1 MTAKSNE
8 IFQRIEK
15 KYLLN
20 KRQYRAIRMMME
32 PFIRED
38 EYGLSTICN
47 VYYDTTNYELIRR
60 SIEKPVYK
68 EKLRVRSYGTPGEND
83 DVFIEIKKKF
93 DSVVYKR
100 RIQLPLKEARNYLN
114 HGIKPKSQVN
124 PQILSEIDYFMQ
136 YYEPIPKMYIAYD
149 RIATYGI
156 DDNSIRIT
164 FDANIRARE
173 YETDLAA
180 GDEGGRLFAEEE
192 VLMEIKVGG
201 AYPLWMTEILSALE
215 VYPVSFSKYGSFY
228 KQSMR
233 EEQEEKERKIIC
245 LPA

>member
-1 MTAKSNE
+1 MTMKNNE
-8 IFQRIEK
+8 TFQRIEK

-20 KRQYRAIRMMME
+20 RRQYRTLRMMME
-32 PFIRED
+32 PYIQED

-60 SIEKPVYK
+60 SIEKPIYK
-68 EKLRVRSYGTPGEND
+68 EKLRVRSYGTPGESD
-83 DVFIEIKKKF
+83 AVFIEIKKKF

-100 RIQLPLKEARNYLN
+100 RIRLPMREARNYLN
-114 HGIKPKSQVN
+114 HGIKPKSPVN
-124 PQILSEIDYFMQ
+124 QQILCEIDYFMQ
-136 YYEPIPKMYIAYD
+136 YYQPIPKMYIAYD

-156 DDNSIRIT
+156 EDSSIRIT

-173 YETDLAA
+173 YATDLAD
-180 GDEGGRLFAEEE
+180 GDEGGLLFAEDE

-233 EEQEEKERKIIC
+233 IKQEEKEQKIIC